1 MISGFLIRRLLL
13 LFPLVALIVSEG
25 NAGAES
31 RTERVNNAVVKIFS
45 VIRTP
50 SYYQPWQYESSINV
64 SGSGV
69 IISGKR
75 ILTNAHVVAD
85 SVFIEVKKA
94 GDPRKYTAF
103 VEAIGHQCDL
113 AELKVKDER
122 FFDGVT
128 PLKFDGLPSPMD
140 KITAHGYPEGG
151 DEISVTQGV
160 VSRIEQVRYAH
171 SGFDLLGAQVDA
183 AINPG
188 NSGGPAIKGDKL
200 IGIVMQTLSTAQ
212 NISYVIPTPI
222 IQHFLEDVKD
232 GVYDGFPEDGI
243 TIQSMENESLRKF
256 YGLGASQSGVLVID
270 VAYGGSAWGIIKP
283 DDVITSI
290 DGAHI
295 GNDGAAPLSKNL
307 RAQCDHLVQ
316 RRFLGD
322 TLKYEVIRD
331 KKPMTLSLRLK
342 KAARLVPYEQSGGQ
356 PSYYIYGGLVFMP
369 LTVNYLMTWGEQWWK
384 EAPVDLLHAELK
396 EQPSEKR
403 DEMVILRKV
412 LAHEVNA
419 GYHEHQDRIVKKVNG
434 AIVSN
439 MADLVMKLKSHKGMF
454 TIVELEDGGR
464 IALDTAAV
472 AKTKNELL
480 KLYGIQN
487 EASRNLMDMKGK

>member
-1 MISGFLIRRLLL
+1 MTAGLRARRFPTLFFAIVLLSS
-13 LFPLVALIVSEG
+13 AGS
-25 NAGAES
+25 AGAES
-31 RTERVNNAVVKIFS
+31 RTERVNNAVAKIFS

-50 SYYQPWQYESSINV
+50 SYFQPWQYDSSINV

-69 IISGKR
+69 IISGNR

-103 VEAIGHQCDL
+103 VEAVGHQCDL
-113 AELKVKDER
+113 AVLKVRDAR

-128 PLKFDGLPSPMD
+128 PLKFGGLPHPMD
-140 KITAHGYPEGG
+140 RITAHGYPEGG
-151 DEISVTQGV
+151 DDISVTQGV

-171 SGFDLLGAQVDA
+171 SGFDLLGVQVDA

-188 NSGGPAIKGDKL
+188 NSGGPAVKGDKL
-200 IGIVMQTLSTAQ
+200 IGIAMQTLSTAQ

-222 IQHFLEDVKD
+222 IEHFLKDVKD

-243 TIQSMENESLRKF
+243 IAQAMENESLRKY
-256 YGLGASQSGVLVID
+256 YGLSPNHSGILVID

-290 DGAHI
+290 DGVPV
-295 GNDGAAPLSKNL
+295 GNDGAAPLNKSL

-316 RRFLGD
+316 KRFLGD
-322 TLKYEVIRD
+322 TIKYGVIRD
-331 KKPMTLSLRLK
+331 TKPMTLSIRLK
-342 KAARLVPYEQSGGQ
+342 KPAQLVPYEQSGGQ

-369 LTVNYLMTWGEQWWK
+369 LTVNYLMTWGDQWWK
-384 EAPVDLLHAELK
+384 DAPVDLLHAQLK
-396 EQPSEKR
+396 EHPSEKR
-403 DEMVILRKV
+403 SEMVILRKV
-412 LAHEVNA
+412 LAHELNA
-419 GYHEHQDRIVKKVNG
+419 GYHEYQDRIVRKVNG
-434 AIVSN
+434 ATIFN
-439 MADLVMKLKSHKGMF
+439 MMDLVTKLKSHNGAF

-472 AKTKNELL
+472 GKTKAELL

-487 EASRNLMDMKGK
+487 EASHNLMELKGK

>member
-1 MISGFLIRRLLL
+1 MTAGFLIRRLLP
-13 LFPLVALIVSEG
+13 LFLAIALVSNART
-25 NAGAES
+25 AGAES

-50 SYYQPWQYESSINV
+50 SYFQPWQFDSSINI

-69 IISGKR
+69 IISGRR

-85 SVFIEVKKA
+85 SVFIEVKKV
-94 GDPRKYTAF
+94 GDPRKYAAT
-103 VEAIGHQCDL
+103 VEATGHQCDL
-113 AELKVKDER
+113 AVLKVKDAR

-128 PLKFDGLPSPMD
+128 PLKFDGLPGPMD
-140 KITAHGYPEGG
+140 RITVHGYPEGG
-151 DEISVTQGV
+151 DDISVTQGV

-171 SGFDLLGAQVDA
+171 SGFDLLGVQVDA

-188 NSGGPAIKGDKL
+188 NSGGPAVKGDKL
-200 IGIVMQTLSTAQ
+200 IGIAMQTLSTAQ

-222 IQHFLEDVKD
+222 IEHFLEDVKD

-243 TIQSMENESLRKF
+243 ITQAMENESLRKY
-256 YGLGASQSGVLVID
+256 YGLSAKQSGVLVIE
-270 VAYGGSAWGIIKP
+270 VSYGGSAWGIVKP

-290 DGAHI
+290 DGVPV
-295 GNDGAAPLSKNL
+295 GNDGAAPLNKGL

-316 RRFLGD
+316 KRFLGD
-322 TLKYEVIRD
+322 TLKYGVIRD

-342 KAARLVPYEQSGGQ
+342 KPAQLVPYEQSGGQ

-384 EAPVDLLHAELK
+384 DAPVDLLHAQLK
-396 EQPSEKR
+396 EHPSEQR
-403 DEMVILRKV
+403 NQMVILRKV
-412 LAHEVNA
+412 LAHEINA
-419 GYHEHQDRIVKKVNG
+419 GYHEYQDRIVNKVNG
-434 AIVSN
+434 VTVLN
-439 MADLVMKLKSHKGMF
+439 MTDLVMKLKSHKGTF
-454 TIVELEDGGR
+454 TILELESGGR

-472 AKTKNELL
+472 AKTKGELL

-487 EASRNLMDMKGK
+487 EASVNLMELKGK

>member
-1 MISGFLIRRLLL
+1 MIAGPHIRCLLL
-13 LFPLVALIVSEG
+13 LPLLIAF
-25 NAGAES
+25 AGEARAES

-45 VIRTP
+45 VIRES
-50 SYYQPWQYESSINV
+50 SYYQPWQYESSVNA

-69 IISGKR
+69 IIPGNR

-94 GDPRKYTAF
+94 GDPRKYTAS
-103 VEAIGHQCDL
+103 VEAVGHQCDL
-113 AELKVKDER
+113 ATLKVKDER
-122 FFDGVT
+122 FFEGAT
-128 PLKFDGLPSPMD
+128 ALKFDGLPSPMD

-151 DEISVTQGV
+151 DDISVTQGV

-171 SGFDLLGAQVDA
+171 SGLNLLGAQVDA

-188 NSGGPAIKGDKL
+188 NSGGPAVKGDKL

-222 IQHFLEDVKD
+222 IQHFLDDVKD
-232 GVYDGFPEDGI
+232 GVFDGFPEDGI

-256 YGLGASQSGVLVID
+256 YGLGAKQSGVLVID

-290 DGAHI
+290 DGVSI
-295 GNDGAAPLSKNL
+295 GNDGAAPLNKKL

-316 RRFLGD
+316 KRFLGD
-322 TLKYEVIRD
+322 TVKYEVIRD

-342 KAARLVPYEQSGGQ
+342 KSAQLVPYEQSGN
-356 PSYYIYGGLVFMP
+356 PPTYYIYGGLVFMP
-369 LTVNYLMTWGEQWWK
+369 LTLNYLMTWGEMWWK
-384 EAPVDLLHAELK
+384 EAPVELLHAELK
-396 EQPSEKR
+396 GQPSEKR
-403 DEMVILRKV
+403 SEMVILRKV
-412 LAHEVNA
+412 LAHEINA
-419 GYHEHQDRIVKKVNG
+419 GYHESQDRIVKKVNG
-434 AIVSN
+434 AFVSN
-439 MADLVMKLKSHKGMF
+439 MADLVMKLRSHRGAF
-454 TIVELEDGGR
+454 TTVELEDGGR

-472 AKTKNELL
+472 AKSKNELL
-480 KLYGIQN
+480 KLYGIQD
-487 EASRNLMDMKGK
+487 EASPDLMELKGK